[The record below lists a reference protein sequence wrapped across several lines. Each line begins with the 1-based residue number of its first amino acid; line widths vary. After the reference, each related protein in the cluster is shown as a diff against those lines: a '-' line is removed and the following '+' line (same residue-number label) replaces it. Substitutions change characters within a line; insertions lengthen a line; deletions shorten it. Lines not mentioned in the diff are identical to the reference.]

1 MPKLKMKLPQT
12 HTALLASTDI
22 TWLPQVP
29 KPLQECS
36 QHHSLPFW
44 ARSDCMCTDPSKQ
57 ANFWH
62 TSNYCWAHKLG
73 IPPFT
78 VLKWPE
84 QVGALRDVG
93 VYVVQRQSK
102 RKSCGAWH
110 ASLPVFHCIETLL
123 QTKEN
128 QVQFSTSA
136 WENLILIL
144 LVLILSILATS
155 HLYLAV

>member
-12 HTALLASTDI
+12 HTALLASTDV

-29 KPLQECS
+29 KPLQEWS

-44 ARSDCMCTDPSKQ
+44 ARADPMCTDPSKQ

-62 TSNYCWAHKLG
+62 TSNYRWAHKLG

-78 VLKWPE
+78 FLKWPE

-93 VYVVQRQSK
+93 VYVVQRQPGSTRAVLPSVLLCRYFTAETLYSGQK
-102 RKSCGAWH
+102 RTKLS
-110 ASLPVFHCIETLL
+110 SLPLPERTWSKFFWYSYYPFWL
-123 QTKEN
+123 
-128 QVQFSTSA
+128 
-136 WENLILIL
+136 
-144 LVLILSILATS
+144 
-155 HLYLAV
+155 HLTWF